1 MPELEAILTAAQEK
15 EKRTQR
21 FMAALKGID
30 LDKGQDEAAERFEAV
45 KRRVAAKKEG
55 KSEEQ
60 LMLEEMGIDIET
72 N

>member
-1 MPELEAILTAAQEK
+1 
-15 EKRTQR
+15 
-21 FMAALKGID
+21 MAALKGID
-30 LDKGQDEAAERFEAV
+30 LDKGQGDSAERFEAV

-60 LMLEEMGIDIET
+60 LVLEDMGIDIET